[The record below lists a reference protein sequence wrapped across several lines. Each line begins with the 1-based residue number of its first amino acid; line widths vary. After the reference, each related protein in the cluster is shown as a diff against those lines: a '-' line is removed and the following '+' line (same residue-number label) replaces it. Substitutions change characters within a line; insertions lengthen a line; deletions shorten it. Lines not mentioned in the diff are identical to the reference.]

1 MCCDVQYHRMSTYI
15 IGCLHSTLQNFGVGE
30 SQSVYFCRESAPCG
44 CLSSSLIFICK
55 PEPSRP
61 AEWNCNLLD
70 QKSVS
75 RNLARNIIM
84 IYFKGQRG
92 DSQPNCNMFFFFVF
106 FVFILSPFW
115 NAQLRS
121 TSQEPMIS
129 STETITFDLF
139 FCLFFFHPHPP
150 RSFATNH
157 SAIFTIHPPKRRSL
171 VKWFIKSTVVV
182 FLSLWEEDRFVSTKN
197 WERVE
202 SVSEFDTNK
211 TITVFL
217 LFVYTKSSV
226 FAHQI
231 LVAIKRCL

>member
-15 IGCLHSTLQNFGVGE
+15 IGCFDSTLQNFGVGE

-84 IYFKGQRG
+84 IYFKGQWG

-115 NAQLRS
+115 NAQLRLNFAGAYDFLHWNYYIWS
-121 TSQEPMIS
+121 LFLFVFFSSS
-129 STETITFDLF
+129 STTQLRD
-139 FCLFFFHPHPP
+139 
-150 RSFATNH
+150 
-157 SAIFTIHPPKRRSL
+157 
-171 VKWFIKSTVVV
+171 KS
-182 FLSLWEEDRFVSTKN
+182 
-197 WERVE
+197 
-202 SVSEFDTNK
+202 
-211 TITVFL
+211 
-217 LFVYTKSSV
+217 
-226 FAHQI
+226 
-231 LVAIKRCL
+231 